1 MSDSIL
7 TSIKKLIGIEESYT
21 FFDDIV
27 LMHINTVFMILNQLG
42 VGPAIPFSI
51 EDATAT
57 WSDFLGD
64 ATNLA
69 GVKTYIAAKVKLAF
83 DPPQSSAAI
92 EALKQNIAE
101 LEWRLN
107 ATVDPV
113 NTFTADEDEV
123 NAYALTNRAKIAA
136 FRKVA
141 STIG

>member
-64 ATNLA
+64 AANLA

-92 EALKQNIAE
+92 EALKLNIAE

-107 ATVDPV
+107 AAVDPA

-123 NAYALTNRAKIAA
+123 NIFALENRAKIAA